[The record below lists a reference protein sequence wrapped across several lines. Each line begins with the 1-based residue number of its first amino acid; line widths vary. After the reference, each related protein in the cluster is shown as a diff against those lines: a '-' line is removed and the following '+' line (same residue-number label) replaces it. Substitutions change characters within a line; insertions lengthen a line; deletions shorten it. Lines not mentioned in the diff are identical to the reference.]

1 MPESSTAQ
9 KRAALHHQSGP
20 MASPSKDE
28 VQARIA
34 AEDQAIKLD
43 EVWSAWAADDLAQR
57 RRAAAKDEAE
67 ARHIKRLQHE
77 ELLDLRKKRHWGGL
91 GATSRWRLH
100 LAGVPTSLT
109 NGTYGLLGAPPQ
121 YENMNLQRTTKWG
134 GGHPLDV
141 HKASTCRIPLRKPK
155 VVRRRFPS
163 FRNPNW
169 NAGYDWYAK
178 GNVQHD
184 PRRAAR
190 GVLRH
195 VPSAIMSRPHST
207 NRFEDSTL
215 ISEDSLGR
223 SSTLIAE
230 PVRTGG
236 SQLSP
241 PRHRVRGGSFGR
253 AGRFDSEK
261 NEVKRDPDRDM
272 MYHPKGPV
280 VRGPDPADLCEETLG
295 AYLATIG
302 RARSGAPS

>member
-1 MPESSTAQ
+1 
-9 KRAALHHQSGP
+9 
-20 MASPSKDE
+20 MASPSDHTTDRDE

-91 GATSRWRLH
+91 GATARWRLH
-100 LAGVPTSLT
+100 LAGVPTSLA
-109 NGTYGLLGAPPQ
+109 NGTYGVIGAPPQ
-121 YENMNLQRTTKWG
+121 WENMNLQRTTKWG

-141 HKASTCRIPLRKPK
+141 HKASTCRIPLRKPRI
-155 VVRRRFPS
+155 VRRRFPS

-195 VPSAIMSRPHST
+195 VPSTIFSQPHTT

-236 SQLSP
+236 SQLLP
-241 PRHRVRGGSFGR
+241 PRHRVTGGSFGR
-253 AGRFDSEK
+253 ADRFNPSK
-261 NEVKRDPDRDM
+261 KQSVAKDPDRDF

-295 AYLATIG
+295 AYLGTLA

>member
-1 MPESSTAQ
+1 
-9 KRAALHHQSGP
+9 
-20 MASPSKDE
+20 MASPSDHTTDRDE

-91 GATSRWRLH
+91 GATARWRLH
-100 LAGVPTSLT
+100 LAGVPTSLA
-109 NGTYGLLGAPPQ
+109 NGTYGVIGAPPQ
-121 YENMNLQRTTKWG
+121 WENMNLQRTTKWG

-141 HKASTCRIPLRKPK
+141 RKASTCRIPLRKPK

-178 GNVQHD
+178 GNIKHD

-195 VPSAIMSRPHST
+195 VPSTIMSRPHST

-241 PRHRVRGGSFGR
+241 PRHRVTGGSFGR
-253 AGRFDSEK
+253 ADRFNPS
-261 NEVKRDPDRDM
+261 KRQSVAKDPDRDY